1 MQIPENVNLHH
12 IESILDHL
20 LEDPVPHAGGGAG
33 VVDGAREEE
42 GASVVDHEAP
52 IIIGDSVSLL
62 AIPDHIMVVQESF
75 RGPVEVSWIDRQIRK
90 QLVATATGIVLA
102 YGAHHL
108 MSTGTTDT

>member
-12 IESILDHL
+12 IKSILDHL
-20 LEDPVPHAGGGAG
+20 LEDPVPHSGGGAG

-75 RGPVEVSWIDRQIRK
+75 RGPVEVSWIRQ
-90 QLVATATGIVLA
+90 
-102 YGAHHL
+102 
-108 MSTGTTDT
+108 TDP